1 MRDNAVRP
9 AMVVL
14 LMFRIGELQSS
25 GFNGVKRKEFPFSE
39 ESRAAPGSPE
49 QLREALA
56 RELLIAR
63 RPEPVSMSSPNVIT
77 IFAVRRCER
86 DHMPAA
92 RSRAWSSVGRAG
104 QVRARRARFFSN
116 PAASRADQLLLECE
130 TLCVLIIEG

>member
-1 MRDNAVRP
+1 MATRDPMRDNAVRP

-56 RELLIAR
+56 CELIIAR
-63 RPEPVSMSSPNVIT
+63 RPEPVSMSWRQTS
-77 IFAVRRCER
+77 
-86 DHMPAA
+86 
-92 RSRAWSSVGRAG
+92 
-104 QVRARRARFFSN
+104 
-116 PAASRADQLLLECE
+116 
-130 TLCVLIIEG
+130 